1 MSKCGGYSQA
11 EYVIVVKN
19 SAKGIVVTL
28 DCRDSENWRDMV
40 INIEIF
46 NALEIIFRFP
56 DYAHRLI
63 RKVVGNGLIIHR
75 FMTVSI
81 EPVVNANIN
90 AKFARHA

>member
-1 MSKCGGYSQA
+1 M
-11 EYVIVVKN
+11 IVVKN

-63 RKVVGNGLIIHR
+63 RRVGAMG
-75 FMTVSI
+75 
-81 EPVVNANIN
+81 
-90 AKFARHA
+90 